1 MKRKPPLTS
10 AAPAYSRL
18 ALAIALLL
26 LAAGCQH
33 KAAVPTNLF
42 VDSGV
47 VSGWTRSPEIRTFAP
62 DQLSDYID
70 GDAEKYLKAGVKS
83 TSTADYKYK
92 DQVQVVVDVYT
103 MSSPAAAKSIFDS
116 EPAMDAQK
124 PTLGDAARLY
134 SQSLIF
140 LKGPYL
146 VRMVAYQESAQLPPA
161 LLDLGHAFES
171 KLSR

>member
-1 MKRKPPLTS
+1 MNRLS
-10 AAPAYSRL
+10 ASHLISL
-18 ALAIALLL
+18 ALWLAIAFLF
-26 LAAGCQH
+26 AACRQQTSAPTGVFPDS
-33 KAAVPTNLF
+33 AAVP
-42 VDSGV
+42 
-47 VSGWTRSPEIRTFAP
+47 GWSRAPEIRTFSP
-62 DQLSDYID
+62 QQLSEYID

-103 MSSPAAAKSIFDS
+103 MSSADAAKTIFDS
-116 EPAMDAQK
+116 EPAMDAQM
-124 PTLGDAARLY
+124 PALGDAARLY

-140 LKGPYL
+140 RKGPCL
-146 VRMVAYQESAQLPPA
+146 IRMVASQESPQLPSA

>member
-1 MKRKPPLTS
+1 MNKTS
-10 AAPAYSRL
+10 ASHLVPLVICLATACLFAACRHQGAAPVS
-18 ALAIALLL
+18 IFPDS
-26 LAAGCQH
+26 
-33 KAAVPTNLF
+33 AAVP
-42 VDSGV
+42 
-47 VSGWTRSPEIRTFAP
+47 GWTRSPEVRTFPA
-62 DQLSDYID
+62 DRLADYID

-92 DQVQVVVDVYT
+92 DQIQVVVDVYT
-103 MSSPAAAKSIFDS
+103 MSSPSSAKTIFES
-116 EPAMDAQK
+116 EPAMDAQS

-146 VRMVAYQESAQLPPA
+146 VRMVAYQESPQLPSA